1 MIAKEILV
9 IDNDVM
15 VSLFHSL
22 YRSNK
27 VSFSEVMRILGIK
40 YSRIWIPQTVRQEF
54 LLKRNDRRRKK
65 LLSKIKQ
72 DYQFLTDCPIKVG
85 INEIYSLVGNKEENN
100 GEADAILQ
108 SMKAKSSSDYKFKD
122 IYFLSNDKAA
132 IQNAK
137 NNNLSTIWYKDFKL
151 QIREI
156 GVIIPS

>member
-65 LLSKIKQ
+65 LLSKIKTRLSI
-72 DYQFLTDCPIKVG
+72 FNRLP
-85 INEIYSLVGNKEENN
+85 NK
-100 GEADAILQ
+100 
-108 SMKAKSSSDYKFKD
+108 S
-122 IYFLSNDKAA
+122 
-132 IQNAK
+132 
-137 NNNLSTIWYKDFKL
+137 WY
-151 QIREI
+151 
-156 GVIIPS
+156 